1 MKHLEFK
8 TQIEAD
14 KKKVWDTMLRPE
26 TYKEWVNVSWP
37 GSYYEGK
44 LGQRREHPIYF
55 SRARWHHGN
64 TVGTKT
70 L

>member
-14 KKKVWDTMLRPE
+14 KKKVWDTMLRPD
-26 TYKEWVNVSWP
+26 NVQ
-37 GSYYEGK
+37 GVGECK
-44 LGQRREHPIYF
+44 L
-55 SRARWHHGN
+55 ARI
-64 TVGTKT
+64 V